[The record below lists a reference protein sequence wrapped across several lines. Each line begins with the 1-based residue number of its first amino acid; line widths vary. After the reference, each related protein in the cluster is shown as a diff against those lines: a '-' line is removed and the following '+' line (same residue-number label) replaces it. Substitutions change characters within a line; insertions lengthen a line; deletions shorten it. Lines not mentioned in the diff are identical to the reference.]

1 MVRLG
6 DDCMLSSETF
16 SVEMWVAP
24 ESPADFARLFTQ
36 GSQCDA
42 LQLTV
47 VWHKE
52 KLHVY
57 SSTERAEGDP
67 HAATRSLTNGAFAHF
82 AWTFDGRAHRLF
94 LNGEQSE
101 DEPSASDLVVE
112 GGNYLGARDAGDLFD
127 GRLQDVALYDEP
139 LSAVTVRAHYLAG
152 RASGPA
158 APGPLEQTGSLRQ
171 YLLDWEAAEVP
182 RQTTGYTPPTE
193 EQSTDMAR
201 SVTDLIGGRLGAAA
215 DRVRRYNYE
224 VVRFHDTDTGRV
236 YRMLRERRLSD
247 GQWFGA
253 WGTYIWS
260 PDATSDLVV
269 QSPHTVSDWRL
280 TEISTHLFQ
289 QADAQALMLAGAGRW
304 AGGDTE
310 LKSTD
315 PADVAN
321 FVHGPTVFQEVHESL
336 LERPGAYVVQ
346 LHGFDHE
353 GEADIVVSS
362 GDADP
367 SPWVRELA
375 SAYSDLD
382 LPNGVRLFANE
393 GGSADTELTAR
404 QNPQGVTAGRAGVPW
419 VHVELSRSVRSND
432 SMLEALIRA
441 TAEGQASQ

>member
-1 MVRLG
+1 
-6 DDCMLSSETF
+6 MLASETF

-24 ESPADFARLFTQ
+24 ESPADFARVLTQ

-42 LQLTV
+42 LQFTV
-47 VWHKE
+47 VWHDE

-57 SSTERAEGDP
+57 STTDGTEGDP
-67 HAATRSLTNGAFAHF
+67 QAASRSLTNGAFAHF
-82 AWTFDGRAHRLF
+82 IWTYDGRVHRLF
-94 LNGEQSE
+94 LNGEESE
-101 DEPSASDLVVE
+101 DDSSAGDLGVE
-112 GGNYLGARDAGDLFD
+112 GGNYLAAREAGNLFD

-139 LSAVTVRAHYLAG
+139 LSAATVRAHYLAG
-152 RASGPA
+152 RAVGPA
-158 APGPLEQTGSLRQ
+158 APGPLEETGSLRQ

-182 RQTTGYTPPTE
+182 RQTTGYRPPTE
-193 EQSTDMAR
+193 AQAVELAR
-201 SVTDLIGGRLGAAA
+201 AVTDLTRGDLNAAA

-236 YRMLRERRLSD
+236 YRMLRERRLRD

-260 PDATSDLVV
+260 AEASSDLIV

-280 TEISTHLFQ
+280 TEISTRLFQ
-289 QADAQALMLAGAGRW
+289 AADGQALMLAGAGRW

-336 LERPGAYVVQ
+336 LQLPDAYVMQ

-353 GEADIVVSS
+353 DEADMVVSS
-362 GDADP
+362 GDPDP

-375 SAYSDLD
+375 SAYRRLD
-382 LPNGVRLFANE
+382 LPNGVRLFATE
-393 GGSADTELTAR
+393 GGSPDTELTAR
-404 QNPQGVTAGRAGVPW
+404 SNPQGVAARRAGVPW

-432 SMLEALIRA
+432 SVLVAVMHA
-441 TAEGQASQ
+441 TNQAQAPT